1 LQKREYDTI
10 IYIERKKDRMD
21 MNNNPLAN
29 IPQHFGSKSTQPHKF
44 FERFLDNDLDVLKA
58 ELQKRYELIEQA
70 KIIGVT
76 PAGPQEA
83 WKQSNSV
90 STMKWQQYNVF
101 QFHSD
106 GIHNLYKAISDMEKG
121 IDFFLGHILKNV
133 ELEYEERVKNEELR
147 KIEEKPKGN
156 PDAILNNPG
165 NVNYEDLKAYLELKN
180 KGRFKNNN

>member
-1 LQKREYDTI
+1 MAVSLVTGYHLLNEFKRSKYFRINLGVVTTVEKNGRRILND
-10 IYIERKKDRMD
+10 KDAFSYFY
-21 MNNNPLAN
+21 NS
-29 IPQHFGSKSTQPHKF
+29 QYKSTIYGQGNVGDIKF
-44 FERFLDNDLDVLKA
+44 YTDHFIRDNTIAVYYNSNFEEFL
-58 ELQKRYELIEQA
+58 
-70 KIIGVT
+70 
-76 PAGPQEA
+76 
-83 WKQSNSV
+83 
-90 STMKWQQYNVF
+90 F
-101 QFHSD
+101 QFD
-106 GIHNLYKAISDMEKG
+106 INIVREKG